1 MDLVKRH
8 LGLTLAL
15 AAAMTSGFAVF
26 INGLAVKE
34 FDDATVYTTAKNLV
48 AGVVLATIYL
58 IGGRRS
64 DRREA
69 ARPDRATWVAL
80 AAIAVIGGAVP
91 FVLFFEGLSRASS
104 TNAAFIHKTLVIW
117 VAIGAAAFLRE
128 RVTMVHATAI
138 GLLILGQLALSSGV
152 GAAGFEAAEVLVLLA
167 TLLWACE
174 VVIVKRV
181 LGAVPSESAALARMG
196 GGGVLLLAWVA
207 STGRL
212 DDLASLSAT
221 QLGWLAVTGATLA
234 TFVSVW
240 YRALAHAPAVDV
252 SAVLVL
258 GAVVTA
264 ALDRSVRDVPLPA
277 GWYGYVLITIGAIIV
292 AAHISIRSAGA
303 ATRP

>member
-1 MDLVKRH
+1 MDAVKRH

-26 INGLAVKE
+26 INGVAVKE

-48 AGVVLATIYL
+48 AGVVLAMIYA
-58 IGGRRS
+58 IGGRRTT
-64 DRREA
+64 RREA
-69 ARPDRATWVAL
+69 PRPDRRTL
-80 AAIAVIGGAVP
+80 AALVAISVIGGAVP

-128 RVTMVHATAI
+128 RVTMLHAAAI
-138 GLLILGQLALSSGV
+138 GLLVLGQLALASGV
-152 GAAGFEAAEVLVLLA
+152 GAADFGTAEVLVLLA

-174 VVIVKRV
+174 VMIVKRV
-181 LGAVPSESAALARMG
+181 LGAVPSETAALARMA

-212 DDLASLSAT
+212 DELASLSAA
-221 QLGWLAVTGATLA
+221 QLVWLSITGTTLA

-264 ALDRSVRDVPLPA
+264 ALDRSVRDVPFA
-277 GWYGYVLITIGAIIV
+277 SGWYGYVLITIGVIIV

-303 ATRP
+303 FNRP